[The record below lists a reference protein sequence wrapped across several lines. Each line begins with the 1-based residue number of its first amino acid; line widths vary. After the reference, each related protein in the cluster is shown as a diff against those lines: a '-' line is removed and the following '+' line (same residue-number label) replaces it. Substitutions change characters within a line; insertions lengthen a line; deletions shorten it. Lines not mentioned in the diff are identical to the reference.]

1 MQEELGVTP
10 VIDRPLW
17 LHQSFFTEDVD
28 HLRYHELYIYFLMDI
43 SATDLIAR
51 GQCFTCAEGSRTH
64 RFEWLPFERL
74 ESMYFYPLFLKREI
88 FHLSDT
94 FTIRTDVEG

>member
-10 VIDRPLW
+10 AIDRPLW
-17 LHQSFFTEDVD
+17 IHQSFFTEDVD
-28 HLRYHELYIYFLMDI
+28 HLRYHELCIYFHI
-43 SATDLIAR
+43 SATDIIAR
-51 GQCFTCAEGSRTH
+51 GPCFTCAEGSRIH

-88 FHLSDT
+88 FRDT